1 MTLKQIIALDKEC
14 FMNTFGDRVPVA
26 FDHGCG
32 ATLTSLD
39 GREYIDFL
47 AGIAVNSL
55 GHAHPALTKALHEQ
69 VDKLIHCTNIYYI
82 EKQAELEQL
91 LIKGVSAPLGLKR
104 MFMSNSGAEA
114 NECAIKL
121 ARKYFYDRGDNRTQ
135 IITAR
140 DSFHGRTLTTVA
152 ATGQE
157 KYQKPYRPLIPGF
170 EHVPFGDIDALAARV
185 SDATCA
191 VMLEVIQ
198 GESGVIT
205 ASQDYFNQVQQLCRA
220 HGALLIIDEIQ
231 TGVYRTGRF
240 FGFENYGLEPD
251 IISMAKALGGGVPVG
266 ATIAREQV
274 AQAFTPSDHGG
285 TFGGNPLACA
295 AAVAVIKTVTAPGF
309 AEHVLDTG
317 AHFKAGLEA
326 LKSKYDCVRDVR
338 GLGLMLGMELAAEV
352 SGKQVVSALFERGF
366 LCNCAGHN
374 TLRFVPPLIIE
385 NSQVD
390 ALLDALDD
398 VLAGC

>member
-1 MTLKQIIALDKEC
+1 MNLNEIIASDKQY
-14 FMNTFGDRVPVA
+14 FMNTFGDRTPVA
-26 FDHGCG
+26 FDHGQG
-32 ATLTSLD
+32 AVLTSLE

-55 GHAHPALTKALHEQ
+55 GHAHPALTRALHEQ

-91 LIKGVSAPLGLKR
+91 LIKGVAAPLGLDR

-121 ARKYFYDRGDNRTQ
+121 ARKYFYDRGEERIQ

-140 DSFHGRTLTTVA
+140 DSFHGRPLTTVA

-170 EHVPFGDIDALAARV
+170 EHVPFGDAEALRQRV
-185 SDATCA
+185 SDSTCA

-205 ASQDYFNQVQQLCRA
+205 ADPAYFAEVERLCRE

-231 TGVYRTGRF
+231 TGVYRTGAF
-240 FGFENYGLEPD
+240 FGFENYGLRPD
-251 IISMAKALGGGVPVG
+251 IVSMAKALGGGVPVG
-266 ATIAREQV
+266 VTIARSDV
-274 AQAFTPSDHGG
+274 AQAFHPGDHGG

-295 AAVAVIKTVTAPGF
+295 AAVAVMQTVTAPGF
-309 AEHVLDTG
+309 REHVLTTG
-317 AHFKAGLEA
+317 AHFKAQLEA
-326 LKSKYDCVRDVR
+326 LAKRHSCVREVR
-338 GLGLMLGMELAAEV
+338 GLGLMLGMELDAGTSAKEV
-352 SGKQVVSALFERGF
+352 VAQLFERGF
-366 LCNCAGHN
+366 LCNAAGHN
-374 TLRFVPPLIIE
+374 TLRFVPPLIITCA
-385 NSQVD
+385 QVD
-390 ALLDALDD
+390 ALIAALDE
-398 VLAGC
+398 VLPA